1 MATGEEISRA
11 SALKE
16 RIIET
21 LQEHTPD
28 TLGNLEHALND
39 GLKMIKTEREKL
51 ATLARPL
58 P

>member
-11 SALKE
+11 SLLREK
-16 RIIET
+16 IIEK

-28 TLGNLEHALND
+28 TLGNLEAVLRE
-39 GLKMIKTEREKL
+39 GLKDIELERKKL
-51 ATLARPL
+51 AILARPL

>member
-11 SALKE
+11 ILLKKT
-16 RIIET
+16 IIER

-28 TLGNLEHALND
+28 TLGNLEAVLRE
-39 GLKMIKTEREKL
+39 GLADIEAERKKL
-51 ATLARPL
+51 AILARPL